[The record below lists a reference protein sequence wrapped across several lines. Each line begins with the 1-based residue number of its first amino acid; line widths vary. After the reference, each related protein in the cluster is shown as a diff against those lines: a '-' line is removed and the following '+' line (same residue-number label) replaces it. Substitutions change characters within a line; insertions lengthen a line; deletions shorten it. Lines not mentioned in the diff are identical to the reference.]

1 MAVRTDYIKA
11 TIVCSLLLYVLIIF
25 KMNTRMEIRK
35 RLKQNSQPNRMI
47 YSTVSFNFRY
57 LLLPNISRCSDPAVE
72 YIALVLSRVNNYENR
87 RAIRETW
94 ASPWRSQAIQMLPK
108 YWNCSACVKAVPF
121 ASSTTSSPPKL
132 LMISVFLEFSFT
144 PASARADCHF

>member
-94 ASPWRSQAIQMLPK
+94 ASPWRSQAIQCILLTK
-108 YWNCSACVKAVPF
+108 F
-121 ASSTTSSPPKL
+121 GLTQERRASLKSIGFRPDL
-132 LMISVFLEFSFT
+132 
-144 PASARADCHF
+144 